1 MKYILVQWPD
11 SQYLM
16 ENPRFSECIFCM
28 DIDGHEEVGD
38 SAYKIY
44 GRRYLVKSKWIHG
57 ALPALLI
64 HCCIGTVY
72 CWSLLKGDIAGL
84 MKVNVSSIE
93 FAFSL
98 AIFFLGMSAAFG
110 GRFVEKN
117 VRRSSLV
124 SMLCFSGG
132 LLGTIYAIT
141 LGSIPLLF
149 LFYGGIMGIG
159 LGLGY
164 LSPVKTLML
173 WFSKHKGLAT
183 GIAIS
188 GFGLSK
194 ALFSPFI
201 TWCNSGYGIK
211 ATLFCIS
218 VISIICMGA
227 ASMLIKKP
235 DGWKEDSRKFSI
247 LEAIRTILNP
257 VYLKIWTVFY
267 LNITCGLALIAFEK
281 DLAEKS
287 GLGWIGILASLT
299 ALFNTLGRFGYST
312 VSDWTKDKS
321 KIYLT
326 IFFTS
331 GLAMILPIF
340 LGLKIWVIVV
350 MLCIINSG
358 YGGGFSTLPT
368 FLESKF
374 GMKRISMIHGFA
386 LSAWGWAGLS
396 GNQLSNLVLNYY
408 HGEFNDLFIV
418 LCSLYILAFIITKTI
433 KYETN

>member
-1 MKYILVQWPD
+1 M
-11 SQYLM
+11 
-16 ENPRFSECIFCM
+16 
-28 DIDGHEEVGD
+28 
-38 SAYKIY
+38 
-44 GRRYLVKSKWIHG
+44 KSKWIHG

-211 ATLFCIS
+211 TTLFCIS

-227 ASMLIKKP
+227 ASMLIRKP

-331 GLAMILPIF
+331 GLAMMLPIF
-340 LGLKIWVIVV
+340 FGLKIWVIVV

>member
-1 MKYILVQWPD
+1 M
-11 SQYLM
+11 
-16 ENPRFSECIFCM
+16 
-28 DIDGHEEVGD
+28 
-38 SAYKIY
+38 
-44 GRRYLVKSKWIHG
+44 KSKWIHG

-218 VISIICMGA
+218 VVSIICMGA

-257 VYLKIWTVFY
+257 VYLKIWAVFY

-326 IFFTS
+326 IFLTS

-340 LGLKIWVIVV
+340 FGLKIWVIVV

>member
-1 MKYILVQWPD
+1 M
-11 SQYLM
+11 
-16 ENPRFSECIFCM
+16 
-28 DIDGHEEVGD
+28 
-38 SAYKIY
+38 
-44 GRRYLVKSKWIHG
+44 KSKWIHG

-117 VRRSSLV
+117 VKRSSLV

-287 GLGWIGILASLT
+287 GLVWIGILASLT

-331 GLAMILPIF
+331 GLAMMLPIF
-340 LGLKIWVIVV
+340 FGLKIWVIVV

>member
-1 MKYILVQWPD
+1 M
-11 SQYLM
+11 
-16 ENPRFSECIFCM
+16 
-28 DIDGHEEVGD
+28 
-38 SAYKIY
+38 
-44 GRRYLVKSKWIHG
+44 KSKWIHG

-218 VISIICMGA
+218 VVSIICMGA
-227 ASMLIKKP
+227 ASMLIRKP

-257 VYLKIWTVFY
+257 VYLKIWVVFY

-326 IFFTS
+326 IFLTS
-331 GLAMILPIF
+331 GLAMMLPIF
-340 LGLKIWVIVV
+340 FGLKIWVIVV

-433 KYETN
+433 KYEPLEKHTLF

>member
-1 MKYILVQWPD
+1 M
-11 SQYLM
+11 
-16 ENPRFSECIFCM
+16 
-28 DIDGHEEVGD
+28 
-38 SAYKIY
+38 
-44 GRRYLVKSKWIHG
+44 KSKWIHG

-132 LLGTIYAIT
+132 
-141 LGSIPLLF
+141 
-149 LFYGGIMGIG
+149 IMGIG

-218 VISIICMGA
+218 VVSIICMGA

-257 VYLKIWTVFY
+257 VYLKIWVVFY
-267 LNITCGLALIAFEK
+267 LNITCGLALTAFEK
-281 DLAEKS
+281 ALAEKS

-326 IFFTS
+326 IFLTS
-331 GLAMILPIF
+331 GLAMMLPIF
-340 LGLKIWVIVV
+340 FGLKIWVIVV

-368 FLESKF
+368 FLESNF

>member
-1 MKYILVQWPD
+1 M
-11 SQYLM
+11 
-16 ENPRFSECIFCM
+16 
-28 DIDGHEEVGD
+28 
-38 SAYKIY
+38 
-44 GRRYLVKSKWIHG
+44 KSKWIHG

-227 ASMLIKKP
+227 ASMLIRKP

-267 LNITCGLALIAFEK
+267 LNITCGLSLIAFEK

-331 GLAMILPIF
+331 GLAMMLPIF
-340 LGLKIWVIVV
+340 FGLKIWVIVV

-408 HGEFNDLFIV
+408 HGKFNDLFIV

>member
-1 MKYILVQWPD
+1 M
-11 SQYLM
+11 
-16 ENPRFSECIFCM
+16 
-28 DIDGHEEVGD
+28 
-38 SAYKIY
+38 
-44 GRRYLVKSKWIHG
+44 KSKWIHG

-64 HCCIGTVY
+64 HCCIGIVY

-218 VISIICMGA
+218 VVSIICMGA

-331 GLAMILPIF
+331 GLAMMLPIF
-340 LGLKIWVIVV
+340 FGLKIWVIVV

>member
-1 MKYILVQWPD
+1 M
-11 SQYLM
+11 
-16 ENPRFSECIFCM
+16 
-28 DIDGHEEVGD
+28 
-38 SAYKIY
+38 
-44 GRRYLVKSKWIHG
+44 KSKWIHG

-218 VISIICMGA
+218 VVSIICMGA
-227 ASMLIKKP
+227 ASMLIRKP

-257 VYLKIWTVFY
+257 VYLKIWAVFY

-326 IFFTS
+326 IFLTS
-331 GLAMILPIF
+331 GLAMMLPIF
-340 LGLKIWVIVV
+340 FGLKIWVIVV

>member
-1 MKYILVQWPD
+1 M
-11 SQYLM
+11 
-16 ENPRFSECIFCM
+16 
-28 DIDGHEEVGD
+28 
-38 SAYKIY
+38 
-44 GRRYLVKSKWIHG
+44 KSKWIHG

-218 VISIICMGA
+218 VVSIICMGA

-257 VYLKIWTVFY
+257 VYLKIWIVFY

-331 GLAMILPIF
+331 GLAMMLPIF
-340 LGLKIWVIVV
+340 FGLKIWVIVV

>member
-1 MKYILVQWPD
+1 M
-11 SQYLM
+11 
-16 ENPRFSECIFCM
+16 
-28 DIDGHEEVGD
+28 
-38 SAYKIY
+38 
-44 GRRYLVKSKWIHG
+44 KSKWIHG

-257 VYLKIWTVFY
+257 VYLKIWAVFY

-331 GLAMILPIF
+331 GLAMMLPIF
-340 LGLKIWVIVV
+340 FGLKIWVIVV

>member
-1 MKYILVQWPD
+1 M
-11 SQYLM
+11 
-16 ENPRFSECIFCM
+16 
-28 DIDGHEEVGD
+28 
-38 SAYKIY
+38 
-44 GRRYLVKSKWIHG
+44 KSKWIHG

-218 VISIICMGA
+218 VISIICMGS

-326 IFFTS
+326 IFLTS
-331 GLAMILPIF
+331 GLAMMLPIF
-340 LGLKIWVIVV
+340 FGLKIWVIVV

-418 LCSLYILAFIITKTI
+418 LCSLYILAFIIIKTI
-433 KYETN
+433 KYEPLEKHTLF

>member
-1 MKYILVQWPD
+1 M
-11 SQYLM
+11 
-16 ENPRFSECIFCM
+16 
-28 DIDGHEEVGD
+28 
-38 SAYKIY
+38 
-44 GRRYLVKSKWIHG
+44 KSKWIHG

-218 VISIICMGA
+218 VVSIICMGA
-227 ASMLIKKP
+227 ASMLIRKP

-257 VYLKIWTVFY
+257 VYLKIWVVFY

-299 ALFNTLGRFGYST
+299 ALFNTLGRFSYST

-331 GLAMILPIF
+331 GLAMMLPIF
-340 LGLKIWVIVV
+340 FGLKIWVIVV

>member
-1 MKYILVQWPD
+1 M
-11 SQYLM
+11 
-16 ENPRFSECIFCM
+16 
-28 DIDGHEEVGD
+28 
-38 SAYKIY
+38 
-44 GRRYLVKSKWIHG
+44 KSKWIHG

-84 MKVNVSSIE
+84 MRVNVSSIE

-141 LGSIPLLF
+141 LSSIPLLF

-218 VISIICMGA
+218 VVSIICMGA

-257 VYLKIWTVFY
+257 VYLKIWVVFY

-326 IFFTS
+326 IFLTS
-331 GLAMILPIF
+331 GLAMMLPIF
-340 LGLKIWVIVV
+340 FGLKIWVIVV

>member
-1 MKYILVQWPD
+1 M
-11 SQYLM
+11 
-16 ENPRFSECIFCM
+16 
-28 DIDGHEEVGD
+28 
-38 SAYKIY
+38 
-44 GRRYLVKSKWIHG
+44 KSKWIHG

-84 MKVNVSSIE
+84 MNVNVSSIE

-218 VISIICMGA
+218 VVSIICMGA

-331 GLAMILPIF
+331 GLAMMLPIF
-340 LGLKIWVIVV
+340 FGLKIWVIVV

-396 GNQLSNLVLNYY
+396 GNQLSNLVLSYY
-408 HGEFNDLFIV
+408 HGECNDVDIV
-418 LCSLYILAFIITKTI
+418 LGSLYMLALIIKKTI
-433 KYETN
+433 KDENN

>member
-1 MKYILVQWPD
+1 M
-11 SQYLM
+11 
-16 ENPRFSECIFCM
+16 
-28 DIDGHEEVGD
+28 
-38 SAYKIY
+38 
-44 GRRYLVKSKWIHG
+44 KSKWIHG

-84 MKVNVSSIE
+84 MNVNVSSIE

-194 ALFSPFI
+194 ALFSPII

-218 VISIICMGA
+218 IVSIICMGA
-227 ASMLIKKP
+227 ASMLIRKP

-312 VSDWTKDKS
+312 VSDWAKDKS

-331 GLAMILPIF
+331 GLAMMLPIF
-340 LGLKIWVIVV
+340 FGLKIWVIVV

-374 GMKRISMIHGFA
+374 GMKRISMIHGLA

>member
-1 MKYILVQWPD
+1 M
-11 SQYLM
+11 
-16 ENPRFSECIFCM
+16 
-28 DIDGHEEVGD
+28 
-38 SAYKIY
+38 
-44 GRRYLVKSKWIHG
+44 KSKWIHG

-227 ASMLIKKP
+227 ASMLIRKP

-257 VYLKIWTVFY
+257 VYLKIWIVFY

-326 IFFTS
+326 IFLTS
-331 GLAMILPIF
+331 GLAMMLPIF
-340 LGLKIWVIVV
+340 FGLKIWVIVV

>member
-1 MKYILVQWPD
+1 M
-11 SQYLM
+11 
-16 ENPRFSECIFCM
+16 
-28 DIDGHEEVGD
+28 
-38 SAYKIY
+38 
-44 GRRYLVKSKWIHG
+44 KSKWIHG

-194 ALFSPFI
+194 AWFSPFI

-257 VYLKIWTVFY
+257 VYLKIWVVFY

-331 GLAMILPIF
+331 GLAMMLPIF
-340 LGLKIWVIVV
+340 FGLKIWVIVV

>member
-1 MKYILVQWPD
+1 M
-11 SQYLM
+11 
-16 ENPRFSECIFCM
+16 
-28 DIDGHEEVGD
+28 
-38 SAYKIY
+38 
-44 GRRYLVKSKWIHG
+44 KSKWIHG

-132 LLGTIYAIT
+132 LLGTIYAII

-218 VISIICMGA
+218 VVSIICMGA

-331 GLAMILPIF
+331 GLAMMLPIF
-340 LGLKIWVIVV
+340 FGLKIWVIVV

-396 GNQLSNLVLNYY
+396 GNQLSNFVLNYY